1 MSGRRGGGGNRGG
14 TGGGEGRMGGTKPG
28 SGPSGYCI
36 CPSCGHKVPHQV
48 GQPCY
53 RMNCPQCGT
62 RMARE

>member
-1 MSGRRGGGGNRGG
+1 
-14 TGGGEGRMGGTKPG
+14 MGGTKPG